1 MWFIDNFGDN
11 IKGQLLDE
19 TTKTFSDGPNFAN
32 ERSRACAVQIS
43 PTKTAIIGGTLE
55 VLK

>member
-19 TTKTFSDGPNFAN
+19 STKTFSDGPNFAN